1 MRETLIALLGV
12 LTGVATESVAYF
24 IKKRGYDMQELI
36 DSLIEELEKLEVM
49 YTLKHPSDPDDPETR
64 ICLASVKHKFA
75 RLIRR
80 RHFFWHRATN
90 RNLIFCYENFL
101 NADGGTKPF
110 EYTHGKFVDIP
121 DSRKTCCMKA
131 DKLAVLIR
139 MLERIHPVF

>member
-101 NADGGTKPF
+101 NADGGAKPF